1 LAAAVKILGGY
12 SDDFSKRDPWGAH
25 RTILTGLDVYGG
37 STDSRLIVD
46 CRKRGPKPL
55 VIDGLIIDNGPR
67 NHFKTEKNLLILRKA
82 NGGKNKNASPERG
95 AIRVKGGQCLVSIT
109 NNVLM
114 NTAPTAGV
122 IQIWSSKNGKVSI
135 RNNLII
141 NNTGEGVYA
150 MTSFHGRSAQ
160 GLPEYEIHNNTF
172 LFHWKHDA
180 IATYGG
186 NAIKLDSSVKLKATN
201 NVFGFGDYGGVDN
214 IKKSK
219 WVKLANNL
227 FFGNKLYDYR
237 EYNTAMKV
245 DDIEDE
251 SDILGEDSEGN
262 LSKMVKVKVGKRFAT
277 IYASLIPVS
286 RHAVD
291 AAAKVKN
298 TGANQLRGILGLPL
312 QAGAVKMDANI
323 WLPRLMID
331 EALAAGS
338 AQFLGK
344 YGCKKP

>member
-1 LAAAVKILGGY
+1 
-12 SDDFSKRDPWGAH
+12 
-25 RTILTGLDVYGG
+25 
-37 STDSRLIVD
+37 
-46 CRKRGPKPL
+46 
-55 VIDGLIIDNGPR
+55 
-67 NHFKTEKNLLILRKA
+67 
-82 NGGKNKNASPERG
+82 
-95 AIRVKGGQCLVSIT
+95 
-109 NNVLM
+109 
-114 NTAPTAGV
+114 
-122 IQIWSSKNGKVSI
+122 
-135 RNNLII
+135 
-141 NNTGEGVYA
+141 
-150 MTSFHGRSAQ
+150 
-160 GLPEYEIHNNTF
+160 
-172 LFHWKHDA
+172 
-180 IATYGG
+180 
-186 NAIKLDSSVKLKATN
+186 
-201 NVFGFGDYGGVDN
+201 
-214 IKKSK
+214 
-219 WVKLANNL
+219 LANNL